1 MIGIWRK
8 WFEILREY
16 FKGKS
21 VDYLIEEERV
31 LTNFFNLILFSPLVG
46 IPLIPPILSIELLP
60 YSLSEIERLEERE
73 RGSDDLFWQIASIF
87 EPT

>member
-60 YSLSEIERLEERE
+60 FSLSEIERLEERE